1 MAQQKEKY
9 KGFEIII
16 DKPTT
21 STPTISATAEGI
33 PFAGKLTIGPRE
45 IDVVEAAPGIFV
57 TSYLPHTSYQ
67 SVSDLAK
74 AVIDH
79 TEEFNTTLRS

>member
-1 MAQQKEKY
+1 MTQQRETY
-9 KGFEIII
+9 KGFEIVI
-16 DKPTT
+16 DKPAA
-21 STPTISATAEGI
+21 SAPASGATAAGT

-45 IDVVEAAPGIFV
+45 IDVVEVAPGIFI
-57 TSYLPHTSYQ
+57 TSYLPHTSYK

-79 TEEFNTTLRS
+79 TEEFNTTLRG

>member
-1 MAQQKEKY
+1 MAQQKEIY

-21 STPTISATAEGI
+21 ATPAISATAQGI
-33 PFAGKLTIGPRE
+33 PFAGKLMVGPRE
-45 IDVVEAAPGIFV
+45 IDVIEAAPGVFI

-67 SVSDLAK
+67 SISDLAK

-79 TEEFNTTLRS
+79 TEEFNTTLRD

>member
-1 MAQQKEKY
+1 MPQQKESY

-16 DKPTT
+16 DRPAAPAIAA
-21 STPTISATAEGI
+21 TPTAQGV
-33 PFAGKLTIGPRE
+33 PFAGTLTIGPRE
-45 IDVVEAAPGIFV
+45 IDVIEAAPGVFI

>member
-1 MAQQKEKY
+1 MAQQKETY

-21 STPTISATAEGI
+21 PAMATTPTAQGI

-45 IDVVEAAPGIFV
+45 IDVVEVAPGTFI
-57 TSYLPHTSYQ
+57 TSYLPHTAYQ
-67 SVSDLAK
+67 SLSDLAK

>member
-1 MAQQKEKY
+1 MARQKEKY

-21 STPTISATAEGI
+21 STPAISATAEGI

-67 SVSDLAK
+67 SLSDLAK